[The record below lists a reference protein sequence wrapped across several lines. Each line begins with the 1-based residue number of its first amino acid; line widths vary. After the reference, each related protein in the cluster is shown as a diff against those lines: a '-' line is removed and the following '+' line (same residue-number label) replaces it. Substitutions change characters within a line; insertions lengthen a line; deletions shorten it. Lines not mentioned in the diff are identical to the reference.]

1 MTRSLARHIVLIGMM
16 GAGKSALGAELARR
30 LRVPFTDSDSEIEA
44 AAAMSISEI
53 FARDGEPFFR
63 ARETEVLRRLLAGR
77 PGVISTGGGAFM
89 QGGNREM
96 IAKAGL
102 SVWLSCDL
110 EVLWHRVRQR
120 STRPL
125 LKTARPKETL
135 AALLAERA
143 PVYALADVEF
153 PARAG
158 DSIEAA
164 TTRLIAALRAA
175 DPQLIQETAP

>member
-30 LRVPFTDSDSEIEA
+30 LRVPFTDSDTEIET
-44 AAAMSISEI
+44 AAAMSIAEI

-63 ARETEVLRRLLAGR
+63 ARETEVLRRLLAG
-77 PGVISTGGGAFM
+77 PPAVISTGGGAFV
-89 QGGNREM
+89 QAQNREM
-96 IAKAGL
+96 IGRAAI
-102 SVWLSCDL
+102 SVWLDCDL
-110 EVLWHRVRQR
+110 ELLWQRVRQR

-125 LKTARPKETL
+125 LKTADPKATL

-143 PVYALADVEF
+143 PIYAQAELRFEG
-153 PARAG
+153 RAG

-164 TTRLIAALRAA
+164 TTRLLAALRAA
-175 DPQLIQETAP
+175 DPQLIQENAR